1 MLIVSREIGSR
12 PLGVILTVRKAV
24 FIWGETAVMVPWRIV
39 PVTVSMMAGLVEFI
53 VKHTI
58 FEFNGY
64 CLIRAFHEKPIIL
77 KIQVS
82 QNARIGSLRSH
93 AQLCSL
99 A

>member
-39 PVTVSMMAGLVEFI
+39 PVTVSTMAALVESK

-58 FEFNGY
+58 FKFNGH
-64 CLIRAFHEKPIIL
+64 CLIRAFHKKPIRW
-77 KIQVS
+77 KIEVS
-82 QNARIGSLRSH
+82 QNARTGSLRSH